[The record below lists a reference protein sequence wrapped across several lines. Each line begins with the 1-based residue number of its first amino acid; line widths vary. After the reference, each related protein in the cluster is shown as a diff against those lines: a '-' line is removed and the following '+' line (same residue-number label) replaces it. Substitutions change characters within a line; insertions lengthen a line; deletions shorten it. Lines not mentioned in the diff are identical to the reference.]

1 MKHLSSITIFA
12 LLVIMALNS
21 CDSAVLDTDKY
32 HRNAKQAVEALFQEL
47 PNGEIKFLK
56 EAVKFKES
64 EKFSDYQK
72 NEFFKQ
78 LKEKDFKVTAKKAKV
93 KDDFTEVVCDF
104 TYSDGTTK
112 EKKFHLYKED
122 NIWKTEIGFKEMR
135 DIVTK

>member
-1 MKHLSSITIFA
+1 MKHLSA
-12 LLVIMALNS
+12 LLFFSLLCILGLNS

-47 PNGEIKFLK
+47 PNGDIKFLK

-78 LKEKDFKVTAKKAKV
+78 LKAKDFKVTAKKAKV
-93 KDDFTEVVCDF
+93 KDEFTEVVCDF

-135 DIVTK
+135 DIISK

>member
-1 MKHLSSITIFA
+1 MRHLSALFIFA
-12 LLVIMALNS
+12 FFIVMALNS

-47 PNGEIKFLK
+47 PNGEMKLLK

-78 LKEKDFKVTAKKAKV
+78 LKAKDFKVTAKKAKV
-93 KDDFTEVVCDF
+93 KDGFTEVVCDF

-135 DIVTK
+135 DIINK